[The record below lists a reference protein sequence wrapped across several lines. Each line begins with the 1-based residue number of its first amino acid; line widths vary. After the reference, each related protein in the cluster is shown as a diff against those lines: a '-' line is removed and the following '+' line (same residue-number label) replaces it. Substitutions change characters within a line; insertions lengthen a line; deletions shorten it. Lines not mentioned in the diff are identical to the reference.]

1 MTDMDAIVQ
10 SHAQL
15 LPVHAS
21 LIAKGLDGLTAEELV
36 RHPGDGSNPILWV
49 AAHVVATRGG
59 LLKMLGASWA
69 EPAWTA
75 EFMRGQARPGAAAY
89 PPAAEVLAT
98 LTATTGALNA
108 ALAAC
113 PAEQWDAPSPRSWPV
128 ADKSMRGTIAFFMF
142 HEAYHVGQIAY
153 LHRWLGRPGLVG

>member
-1 MTDMDAIVQ
+1 MDPIVQ

-21 LIAKGLDGLTAEELV
+21 LVAKAFDGLSPDELV
-36 RHPGDGSNPILWV
+36 RQPGPDSNPILWV
-49 AAHVVATRGG
+49 AAHIVATRGG

-75 EFMRGQARPGAAAY
+75 AFVRGEARPGAATY

-98 LTATTGALNA
+98 LVATSGALTA
-108 ALAAC
+108 ALEAY
-113 PAEQWDAPSPRSWPV
+113 PATQWDAPSPRSWPV
-128 ADKSMRGTIAFFMF
+128 ADKSMRGTIAFFAF
-142 HEAYHVGQIAY
+142 HEAYHVGQVAY
-153 LHRWLGRPGLVG
+153 LRRWLGKPGLVG

>member
-1 MTDMDAIVQ
+1 MDAIVQ

-21 LIAKGLDGLTAEELV
+21 LIAKGLEGLSAEELV
-36 RHPGDGSNPILWV
+36 RQPGDGGNPILWV

-75 EFMRGQARPGAAAY
+75 DFVRGHARPGADAY

-108 ALAAC
+108 ALAAY

>member
-1 MTDMDAIVQ
+1 MDAIVE

-21 LIAKGLDGLTAEELV
+21 LIAKALQGLNPDELL
-36 RHPGDGSNPILWV
+36 RQPGDGSNPILWV

-75 EFMRGQARPGAAAY
+75 SFVRGHARPDAATY
-89 PPAAEVLAT
+89 PLAAEVLAT
-98 LTATTGALNA
+98 LTASTGALGA
-108 ALAAC
+108 ALEAY
-113 PAEQWDAPSPRSWPV
+113 PAEQWSAPSPRSWPV
-128 ADKSMRGTIAFFMF
+128 ADKTMRGTIAFFVF

>member
-1 MTDMDAIVQ
+1 MDAIVQ

-21 LIAKGLDGLTAEELV
+21 LIAKALEGLDADELV
-36 RHPGDGSNPILWV
+36 RQPGDGSNPILWV

-59 LLKMLGASWA
+59 LLAMLGASWA
-69 EPAWTA
+69 APAWTA
-75 EFMRGQARPGAAAY
+75 DFTRGRARPDAAAY

-98 LTATTGALNA
+98 LTATNG
-108 ALAAC
+108 ALAAALDAY
-113 PAEQWDAPSPRSWPV
+113 PAEQWSAPSPRSWPV
-128 ADKSMRGTIAFFMF
+128 ADKSMRGTIAFFVF

-153 LHRWLGRPGLVG
+153 LRRWLGRPGLVG